1 MRVKPIA
8 YSNPSAKATGPIH
21 DLTAARAVGI
31 LRSQMRCD
39 AKFPIGCRPLGERA
53 REAMRLR
60 HLLPRTQEAVRAQ
73 HRADLDKGA
82 GWVELPHALDR
93 KFPGE
98 GRSSP
103 WQWVFPVTGTYVH
116 AGSGQGRRHPL
127 QETVVQR
134 AVREAVRASG
144 TSQRATCPT
153 FRDSF
158 PTQLLEDG
166 TDTRTLQELLGH
178 AEVSIT
184 TIYPHVL
191 NRGPLGARR
200 PLDRLPN
207 LLRKP
212 SRPVYPGLSIA
223 GEVTRGDEGNK
234 LARRFA
240 AARLSRG
247 GSARRGGETGCE
259 SRADRRRHWIRPR
272 GIIHVSWRQRKWWD
286 LESSTAGT

>member
-1 MRVKPIA
+1 V
-8 YSNPSAKATGPIH
+8 
-21 DLTAARAVGI
+21 
-31 LRSQMRCD
+31 RCD
-39 AKFPIGCRPLGERA
+39 AKFPIGCCPLGERA
-53 REAMRLR
+53 REAVRLR
-60 HLLPRTQEAVRAQ
+60 YLPPRTQEPVRAQ
-73 HRADLDKGA
+73 HRAVFDKGA

-93 KFPGE
+93 KLPGE
-98 GRSSP
+98 ARLCP
-103 WQWVFPVTGTYVH
+103 WQWVFPATRTYVRE
-116 AGSGQGRRHPL
+116 GSGQVRRHPL
-127 QETVVQR
+127 QETVVHR
-134 AVREAVRASG
+134 AASDAVRASG
-144 TSQRATCPT
+144 ISQRATCPT
-153 FRDSF
+153 LRHCFA
-158 PTQLLEDG
+158 THLLEDG
-166 TDTRTLQELLGH
+166 TDIRTLQELLKH
-178 AEVSIT
+178 ADVSIT
-184 TIYPHVL
+184 TIYSHVL